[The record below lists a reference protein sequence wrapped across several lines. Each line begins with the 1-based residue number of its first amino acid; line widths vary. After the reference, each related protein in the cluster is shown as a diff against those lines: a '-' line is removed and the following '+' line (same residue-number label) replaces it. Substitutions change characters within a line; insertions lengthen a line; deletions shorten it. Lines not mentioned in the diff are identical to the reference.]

1 MILAI
6 GVGPG
11 SPEYLTIRAKNEV
24 ASADM
29 VAGFKPAL
37 DVVREHINGE
47 VIEIPAHVGEAEF
60 LKYIAGKSAEKKCV
74 FCFTGDPNFSASE
87 LLDKMA
93 IYDEVEIVPG
103 ISSVQIAAGKAGIAF
118 EESIFISFH
127 KGGSLEEMQKELLY
141 RIKGNRNI
149 ILLPRP
155 YDFMPEEI
163 AGYLMQ
169 NGVRPDTEVI
179 IYQNLTLRDE
189 KESQLS
195 LKNIRGE
202 FSDLCIMVIKW

>member
-11 SPEYLTIRAKNEV
+11 SPEYLTIKAKNEV
-24 ASADM
+24 ASADI

-37 DVVREHINGE
+37 ETVKDFTNGE
-47 VIEIPAHVGEAEF
+47 VIEIPAHSGEAEY
-60 LKYIAGKSAEKKCV
+60 LKYMAGKSGEKKCV

-87 LLDKMA
+87 LLDKIA
-93 IYDEVEIVPG
+93 LYDDVEIVPG
-103 ISSVQIAAGKAGIAF
+103 ISSVQIAASKAKVAF
-118 EESIFISFH
+118 EDSIFISFH
-127 KGGSLEEMQKELLY
+127 KGGSLEEIKWELLN
-141 RIKGNRNI
+141 RVKGNRNI

-169 NGVRPDTEVI
+169 NGVSPDTEVI
-179 IYQNLTLRDE
+179 IYQNLTMSNE
-189 KESQLS
+189 EESYKS
-195 LKNIRGE
+195 LKEIKGE
-202 FSDLCIMVIKW
+202 FSDLCVMVIKR